1 MAVTCNVRRLALRDF
16 RNHARTD
23 LELQDGLTIFVGG
36 NGQGKSNL
44 LEALYVVATGRS
56 YRTTR
61 DAEMIAHGAHLA
73 RVHAVVIRRGGREEE
88 QEALISRHGETG
100 SVRLRVSGVETPRSR
115 VLGRVPVVV
124 AAPWDL
130 DVVRGAA
137 VLRRRL
143 LDAALAQTSPAYF
156 FALHRYYRV
165 LAQRNAV
172 LRQRSG
178 AHFEPWEAQM
188 VTLGARITARRRTY
202 VERLNA
208 RAAEWFRHLG
218 GVGRLEVRYRPSWTG
233 ASEEEVA
240 VVAREELRRRR
251 ADEIRRGST
260 LSGPQRD
267 EVEFVLDGVP
277 LRSTGSLGQW
287 RLAML
292 AVRCAEREVVEAEL
306 GTRPLLLLDDVLA
319 ELDDA
324 RQQRVL
330 QLTGTGQ
337 VLVTMTVLPSEPRG
351 VELVRAGMRV
361 LNVSGGTVGEGVWSH
376 RSATS

>member
-1 MAVTCNVRRLALRDF
+1 MTCGVRRLALRDF

-23 LELQDGLTIFVGG
+23 LELQDGLTVFVGA

-44 LEALYVVATGRS
+44 LEAMYVVATGRS

-61 DAEMIAHGAHLA
+61 EVEMIAHDAHLA
-73 RVHAVVIRRGGREEE
+73 RVRAVVIRRGREEE
-88 QEALISRHGETG
+88 QEAIISRHDGTG
-100 SVRLRVSGVETPRSR
+100 SVRLRVGGVEAPRSR

-143 LDAALAQTSPAYF
+143 LDAALAQVSPAYF

-165 LAQRNAV
+165 LVQRNAV

-178 AHFEPWEAQM
+178 AHLEPWDAQL
-188 VTLGARITARRRTY
+188 VTLGARIVARRRTY

-208 RAAEWFRHLG
+208 RATEWFHRLG

-233 ASEEEVA
+233 ASEEDVA
-240 VVAREELRRRR
+240 VVAREELHRRR
-251 ADEIRRGST
+251 ADEIRRGGT

-267 EVEFVLDGVP
+267 EVEFALDGVP

-319 ELDDA
+319 ELDAA

-337 VLVTMTVLPSEPRG
+337 VLVTMTMLSTEPRG
-351 VELVRAGMRV
+351 GGLERGGVRV
-361 LNVSGGTVGEGVWSH
+361 LSVSGGTVGEGVWSH
-376 RSATS
+376 PSATS